1 MKTDESSVLI
11 LQPDCA
17 AQIRELVRRLAQIE
31 ASFQDLIAGQVDSIL
46 VPEGPASRDN
56 GEGFKRVA

>member
-1 MKTDESSVLI
+1 MDEISLLI
-11 LQPDCA
+11 LQPECA
-17 AQIRELVRRLAQIE
+17 APIRALVRRLAQIE